1 MKKNSGFTLLE
12 LLLVIGLST
21 AIAVVAFQDKMLET
35 EQSQARQLGMELFQY
50 NSAVQNYL
58 AHESGNKNPASLNG
72 VKHSGVNWLKSSS
85 SCSGGLAVKE
95 WLACRFLQA
104 QGGKTTFGRL
114 SFNTTLA
121 FSNSEGLSATTVVSP
136 LEFKKNGTMERRGDL
151 SGLAALVASGAYS
164 VKDKPMAANSQDSS
178 IVYCPETASK
188 SPSMAAICNG
198 RDGSIVMFS
207 RNLSES
213 DRWLRV
219 DHGNVMQNT
228 LEFRTGS
235 TTPESLSEIQKI
247 DSVARQIRNVARI
260 YNLGDG
266 NKNGE
271 NDNLYL
277 GKRKGEFAKTAATLK
292 NDAVIVDAD
301 QEILGELRVQGGIS
315 ASGNINSL
323 GSIHASKKVLAD
335 SNIESKESM
344 LAKKNIAA
352 DLNISAGKN
361 IDAGNNVSAQKSITA
376 GTDITAKGNLF
387 VVGAATI
394 DGKITAKNTINA
406 IGDIRSENAV
416 SARVF
421 KDIDAGGYYLDPS
434 SSSFVNHIYAES
446 IETRQEILPGLF
458 YPGSKCRWN
467 GSIGRNAYNNGPLLC
482 VDKVWKSNESKVG
495 PWVSYGANQT
505 HIAPADGFIVV
516 RSSHNGWISISVN
529 GTERCLV
536 SGRDKYGQGYENCS
550 TVVAK
555 GESFRVTGGIG
566 YIYFRQIG

>member
-21 AIAVVAFQDKMLET
+21 AISVVAFQDKMLET

-136 LEFKKNGTMERRGDL
+136 LEFKKNGAMERRGDL

-266 NKNGE
+266 NKNSE
-271 NDNLYL
+271 NENLYL

-301 QEILGELRVQGGIS
+301 QEILGKLIVQSDIL
-315 ASGNINSL
+315 ARGNITSE
-323 GSIHASKKVLAD
+323 K
-335 SNIESKESM
+335 
-344 LAKKNIAA
+344 
-352 DLNISAGKN
+352 
-361 IDAGNNVSAQKSITA
+361 
-376 GTDITAKGNLF
+376 DILAKGN
-387 VVGAATI
+387 
-394 DGKITAKNTINA
+394 IT
-406 IGDIRSENAV
+406 SE
-416 SARVF
+416 
-421 KDIDAGGYYLDPS
+421 KDILAKGKVEATGDLVSKSNLTVNKNALISGNTTTSKIIDANDGNYYVDMNGTSRLN
-434 SSSFVNHIYAES
+434 VLVANQIES
-446 IETRQEILPGLF
+446 TGFILPGTF
-458 YPGSKCRWN
+458 YPGTKCSKN
-467 GSIGRNAYNNGPLLC
+467 GAIGKNAYTNESITCLAG
-482 VDKVWKSNESKVG
+482 VWKDTATKVG
-495 PWVSYGANQT
+495 PWKSYSVNAV
-505 HIAPADGFIVV
+505 HVAPSDGFISVK
-516 RSSHNGWISISVN
+516 SSHNGWIIIYIN
-529 GTERCLV
+529 GVERCFV
-536 SGRDKYGQGYENCS
+536 SNRDKYGQGFEYCS
-550 TVVAK
+550 SVVAK
-555 GESFRVTGGIG
+555 GETFQVRDRSNNPS
-566 YIYFRQIG
+566 YIYFRPLN

>member
-85 SCSGGLAVKE
+85 SCSGGQAVKE

-114 SFNTTLA
+114 SFNTTLS

-136 LEFKKNGTMERRGDL
+136 LEFKKNGVIKRRGDL

-178 IVYCPETASK
+178 IVYCPDTTSK

-219 DHGNVMQNT
+219 DHGNVMQNA

-235 TTPESLSEIQKI
+235 TTPESLSEIKKI

-260 YNLGDG
+260 YNLGD
-266 NKNGE
+266 KNGNNE
-271 NDNLYL
+271 NENLYL
-277 GKRKGEFAKTAATLK
+277 GKRKGEFAKTAVTLK

-301 QEILGELRVQGGIS
+301 QEILGKLIVQSEIYAKGNITSEKDILAKGKVEAVGDVIS
-315 ASGNINSL
+315 KSNLTVDKDATISGNTTTSKIIDAND
-323 GSIHASKKVLAD
+323 GNYYVDMNGASKLNVLVA
-335 SNIESKESM
+335 NQIESTGFILPGTFKPGDKCSRNG
-344 LAKKNIAA
+344 AI
-352 DLNISAGKN
+352 GKN
-361 IDAGNNVSAQKSITA
+361 IYTNESITCLA
-376 GTDITAKGNLF
+376 G
-387 VVGAATI
+387 
-394 DGKITAKNTINA
+394 
-406 IGDIRSENAV
+406 
-416 SARVF
+416 
-421 KDIDAGGYYLDPS
+421 
-434 SSSFVNHIYAES
+434 
-446 IETRQEILPGLF
+446 
-458 YPGSKCRWN
+458 
-467 GSIGRNAYNNGPLLC
+467 
-482 VDKVWKSNESKVG
+482 VWKDTATKVG
-495 PWVSYGANQT
+495 PWKSYSVNT
-505 HIAPADGFIVV
+505 VHVAPSDGFISVK
-516 RSSHNGWISISVN
+516 SSHNGWIIIYIN
-529 GTERCLV
+529 GIERCFV
-536 SGRDKYGQGYENCS
+536 SNRDKYGQGFEYCS
-550 TVVAK
+550 SVVAK
-555 GESFRVTGGIG
+555 GETFQVRDRSNRPS
-566 YIYFRQIG
+566 YIYFRPLN

>member
-85 SCSGGLAVKE
+85 TCSGGLAVKE

-114 SFNTTLA
+114 SFNTTLS
-121 FSNSEGLSATTVVSP
+121 FSSSEGLSATTVVSP
-136 LEFKKNGTMERRGDL
+136 LEFNKNGTMERRGDL

-292 NDAVIVDAD
+292 NDAVVVDAD
-301 QEILGELRVQGGIS
+301 QEILGKLIIQGDVQ
-315 ASGNINSL
+315 ASGKI
-323 GSIHASKKVLAD
+323 LANK
-335 SNIESKESM
+335 NIESKQNVIADINVN
-344 LAKKNIAA
+344 AKSDVIANKNVIANNDVTA
-352 DLNISAGKN
+352 N
-361 IDAGNNVSAQKSITA
+361 NNVVANK
-376 GTDITAKGNLF
+376 DIHAKRNLF
-387 VVGAATI
+387 VDGSATI
-394 DGKITAKNTINA
+394 TGMVDATGDVKSKNA
-406 IGDIRSENAV
+406 IYG
-416 SARVF
+416 RVF
-421 KDIDAGGYYLDPS
+421 KDIDNGGYYLDPS
-434 SSSFVNHIYAES
+434 SSSYVNHIYAES
-446 IETRQEILPGLF
+446 IETRKEILPGLF
-458 YPGSKCRWN
+458 YPGASCRWN

-482 VDKVWKSNESKVG
+482 VNNLWKSNESKVG
-495 PWVSYGANQT
+495 PWISYGANMS

-529 GTERCLV
+529 GAERCLV

-555 GESFRVTGGIG
+555 GESFYVTGGIG

>member
-85 SCSGGLAVKE
+85 SCSGGQAVKE

-114 SFNTTLA
+114 SFNTTLS
-121 FSNSEGLSATTVVSP
+121 FSSSEGLSATTVVSP
-136 LEFKKNGTMERRGDL
+136 LEFNKNGVMERRGDL

-266 NKNGE
+266 NTNGE

-277 GKRKGEFAKTAATLK
+277 GKRKGEFAKTSATLK
-292 NDAVIVDAD
+292 SDAVIVDAD
-301 QEILGELRVQGGIS
+301 QEILGKLIVQSDVI
-315 ASGNINSL
+315 ARGNITSE
-323 GSIHASKKVLAD
+323 K
-335 SNIESKESM
+335 
-344 LAKKNIAA
+344 
-352 DLNISAGKN
+352 
-361 IDAGNNVSAQKSITA
+361 
-376 GTDITAKGNLF
+376 DILAKGNITSEKDVLAK
-387 VVGAATI
+387 GN
-394 DGKITAKNTINA
+394 ITAEKDILA
-406 IGDIRSENAV
+406 IGNITSKGGLKVD
-416 SARVF
+416 
-421 KDIDAGGYYLDPS
+421 KDALISGNTTTSKIIDANDGNYYVDMNGS
-434 SSSFVNHIYAES
+434 SKLNVLVANQIES
-446 IETRQEILPGLF
+446 TGFILPGAF
-458 YPGSKCRWN
+458 KPGENCSRN
-467 GSIGRNAYNNGPLLC
+467 GAIGRNSATNGPMLC
-482 VDKVWKSNESKVG
+482 VNNKWESNESKIG
-495 PWVSYGANQT
+495 PWVAYSPNVTYT
-505 HIAPADGFIVV
+505 APSDGFITAKT
-516 RSSHNGWISISVN
+516 RHNNWVSISV
-529 GTERCLV
+529 GGSERCHV
-536 SGRDKYGQGYENCS
+536 AARDKYGQGQVSCTS
-550 TVVAK
+550 IVAK
-555 GESFRVTGGIG
+555 GEKFRVTGGIQ